1 MRAIRSHLSLARPD
15 HFWERP
21 RFERGVARDEPR
33 CSRNDDRPQR
43 RLGFLDYVGLA
54 WMLPVAAVLVAS
66 LREPS
71 ATVAVAP
78 WLLALAYWFLY
89 YADHWARYYTEQST
103 DPASFA
109 GLLPAFLILLGWAVV
124 LVCAV
129 RPWRW
134 GLYRA
139 FREGL
144 DPAPLFPAQRSARSG
159 SHGASREAGFSRP
172 V

>member
-1 MRAIRSHLSLARPD
+1 LA
-15 HFWERP
+15 
-21 RFERGVARDEPR
+21 
-33 CSRNDDRPQR
+33 
-43 RLGFLDYVGLA
+43 LA
-54 WMLPVAAVLVAS
+54 WVLFVAAVLVAS

-71 ATVAVAP
+71 ATVAVGP

-103 DPASFA
+103 DPAPSA

-124 LVCAV
+124 LVCTV

-134 GLYRA
+134 GLYQA

-144 DPAPLFPAQRSARSG
+144 DTAPLFRGQPGR
-159 SHGASREAGFSRP
+159 AG
-172 V
+172 